1 MAWQDEL
8 RTAREKQHITQRQL
22 AERVGMSQS
31 HVWKIENG
39 IVDARVS
46 NVFEIARALGFEP
59 VLLPARL
66 VGFVR
71 SMMEDAPRRSA
82 VETLTGVAG
91 DDDD

>member
-8 RTAREKQHITQRQL
+8 RTARKKQDITQRQL

-39 IVDARVS
+39 VVDARVS
-46 NVFEIARALGFEP
+46 NVVEIARALGFEP

-66 VGFVR
+66 VPFVT
-71 SMMEDAPRRSA
+71 SMIEGAPSGSA
-82 VETLTGVAG
+82 VETLTGIAG

>member
-8 RTAREKQHITQRQL
+8 RTARENQDITQRQL

-39 IVDARVS
+39 EVDARVS

-66 VGFVR
+66 VPFVR
-71 SMMEDAPRRSA
+71 SMMDDAPRRSA

>member
-8 RTAREKQHITQRQL
+8 RTAREKQGITQRQL

-66 VGFVR
+66 VPFVR
-71 SMMEDAPRRSA
+71 SMMEDAPSRSA

-91 DDDD
+91 DEDD